1 MGCLGQE
8 EHAHTLTPRLPGAPH
23 LRVSPANPDVSTS
36 ISKRLCHHAE
46 AGAAQA

>member
-1 MGCLGQE
+1 MGCLRQE

-36 ISKRLCHHAE
+36 ISKRLCRARLRVM
-46 AGAAQA
+46 AQA